1 MNKLVIFLGNKEK
14 QWECKSLPFDFS
26 SRNKQKKKK
35 KLTKM
40 LMETVLMINIRTMK
54 IGNNS
59 KSTHIGHREKKT
71 NNNNDDK
78 GSNDK

>member
-1 MNKLVIFLGNKEK
+1 
-14 QWECKSLPFDFS
+14 
-26 SRNKQKKKK
+26 
-35 KLTKM
+35 
-40 LMETVLMINIRTMK
+40 MK

-71 NNNNDDK
+71 NNNDDDK